1 VLTEPSPRQL
11 EDALIRRGAGVA
23 IVEAAGVNP
32 AAEELEAMLRLS
44 EEIAALPAAEADA
57 GTRSRAR
64 DEFIQA
70 GRDHRA
76 AWVHSRR
83 LAMRPAKH
91 PLPTH
96 GFRWTFVVGLALFLA
111 LVAGVSLA
119 LATQLAEPDS
129 QLYELKLNSQ
139 RLLVFVNRSPVNRA
153 GVHLQLANQRFR
165 DTESMAAKY
174 KGDLAV
180 QSMQGYYDELR
191 AAGADLASA
200 PHDAAWKNVRNQF
213 DSAESKPIDTLMTQ
227 LQNTRQASAM
237 TRIKGLA
244 DQFAR
249 DRKSIDAKLNPGKPG
264 QGGPTPQPQP
274 LPSGAQPQPG
284 GTSTP

>member
-1 VLTEPSPRQL
+1 MLTEPSPRQL
-11 EDALIRRGAGVA
+11 EDALIRRGAGA
-23 IVEAAGVNP
+23 ALVEAAGVNP

-44 EEIAALPAAEADA
+44 EEIAALPAGEADA

-76 AWVHSRR
+76 AWVHAHQ
-83 LAMRPAKH
+83 LAIRPAKH

-129 QLYELKLNSQ
+129 RLYELKLNSQ

-165 DTESMAAKY
+165 DTESMAAKF

-191 AAGADLASA
+191 AAGAELASA

-227 LQNTRQASAM
+227 LQNTRQTSAM
-237 TRIKGLA
+237 TRIKALA
-244 DQFAR
+244 DQFAK

-274 LPSGAQPQPG
+274 LPSGAQPQPSG
-284 GTSTP
+284 SGTP